1 MSTNNIFLM
10 MKAQIF
16 SFRIGTLPFELE
28 KGKNIYSNITSIQY
42 ICIPS
47 QYNKVRKIK
56 DIQVVKEKVKLSL
69 FPGNMI
75 M

>member
-1 MSTNNIFLM
+1 M
-10 MKAQIF
+10 MKTQIF
-16 SFRIGTLPFELE
+16 SFRTGTLPFELE
-28 KGKNIYSNITSIQY
+28 KGKNICSNITSIQHY
-42 ICIPS
+42 TCIPS